1 MRARSA
7 RGEET
12 RRRIISAAC
21 ELFHKQGYVATS
33 PDEIIEAS
41 RTGKGQFYHYF
52 KSKEDL
58 IHQVLQDRLEAI
70 RSGTR
75 SFNREITS
83 WQELEKWFFAHIE
96 LQKSFSM
103 TRGCPFGTIGNEV
116 TETDELI
123 RQDINVIF
131 EVIKNKVAVFF
142 IKEKAAGR
150 LAIDASEDRL
160 ADFCIAT
167 IQGALLIGKIRRDSQ
182 PAEAAVREAL
192 VHLKRYAVMPEQRAK
207 SRRGAGS
214 REVRVGTL

>member
-70 RSGTR
+70 KSGTR
-75 SFNREITS
+75 SFNRAITS
-83 WQELEKWFFAHIE
+83 WQELEGWFFAHIE
-96 LQKSFSM
+96 LQKSFS
-103 TRGCPFGTIGNEV
+103 
-116 TETDELI
+116 
-123 RQDINVIF
+123 
-131 EVIKNKVAVFF
+131 
-142 IKEKAAGR
+142 
-150 LAIDASEDRL
+150 
-160 ADFCIAT
+160 
-167 IQGALLIGKIRRDSQ
+167 
-182 PAEAAVREAL
+182 
-192 VHLKRYAVMPEQRAK
+192 
-207 SRRGAGS
+207 
-214 REVRVGTL
+214 

>member
-12 RRRIISAAC
+12 RARIIRAAC

-33 PDEIIEAS
+33 PDEIIES
-41 RTGKGQFYHYF
+41 SGTGKGQFYHYF
-52 KSKEDL
+52 KSKEGL

-70 RSGTR
+70 KTGTR

-83 WQELEKWFFAHIE
+83 WQELEKWFMTHLE
-96 LQKSFSM
+96 LQKSFGM

-116 TETDELI
+116 TEVDELI
-123 RQDINVIF
+123 RQDINLIF
-131 EVIKNKVAVFF
+131 EVIKNNIAAFF

-150 LAIDASEDRL
+150 LAKEASEDRL

-167 IQGALLIGKIRRDSQ
+167 IQGALLMGKIKRDSQ
-182 PAEAAVREAL
+182 AAEATVREAL
-192 VHLKRYAVMPEQRAK
+192 AHLRRYSVTREDRSK
-207 SRRGAGS
+207 SRGNVGS
-214 REVRVGTL
+214 RKAGVGAR